1 MVSFQYATA
10 MLRTKITISVA
21 VKNFNFVKESVK
33 WTNSAPPVRQISYS
47 SRSHYCGEV
56 NVTNVGESVRI
67 AGWLQSTRMDKFALL
82 RDRSGMVQVY
92 LPPDDAQSLRLLRLA
107 RESVV
112 ALAGTVR
119 RRPQGQ
125 ENKAMDTGTVEVELE
140 KIEYISPVA
149 TNLPFQQIEHLL
161 PKEELRLHY
170 RYLDLRRRTLQENLR
185 YRSELVMK
193 ARQFLVEEQFLDIE
207 TPTLFRRTP
216 GGAKEFVVPTRIKD
230 RFYSLVQSPQQFKQ
244 LLMVAGLDRYFQI
257 ARCYR
262 DEGGKPD
269 RQPEFTQ
276 LDIEMSFADREDV
289 LRMTDGLLDR
299 IWPERLDVPLRRMT
313 YAEAMNKYGVD
324 KPDLR
329 FGNEIMELTDAFEN
343 CGFPLLDH
351 HLGRDGNIAAIVMF
365 HTGVDVKKKAV
376 VKRLERESR
385 IQLQDHVK
393 EFASYPLNIIS
404 PVVVEEGSINN
415 SLLKKCDPNL
425 HQELAERIELKS
437 GIGFLVVG
445 HRDFVLPVLG
455 KQRNLLAREL
465 LTDLDQRPDQMFWVI
480 DFPLVVMEEG
490 KLESAHHPF
499 TAPHPEDRHLLK
511 TNPLQCRSLHYDLVL
526 NGQEIGGGSVRI
538 HSGAEQR
545 YVLQEVLKED
555 AVELNHLLQ
564 ALDSGCPPHAGI
576 ALGLDRLVAILTK
589 SDSIRDVIAFPKS
602 GEGRDLMAGAP
613 AEITAEQKQMYHLVP
628 CPKPTP

>member
-1 MVSFQYATA
+1 MASFQWVTA
-10 MLRTKITISVA
+10 LFRTKVSVN
-21 VKNFNFVKESVK
+21 VKNFVIVKESVK
-33 WTNSAPPVRQISYS
+33 WTNCVPPFRQISYS
-47 SRSHYCGEV
+47 FRSHYCGEV
-56 NVTNVGESVRI
+56 NESNVGESVRI

-82 RDRSGMVQVY
+82 RDRSGLVQVY
-92 LPPDDAQSLRLLRLA
+92 LPPDDDQSHRLLRLS

-112 ALAGTVR
+112 AVAGTVR
-119 RRPQGQ
+119 RRPPGQ
-125 ENKAMDTGTVEVELE
+125 ENKAMDSGMVEVELQ

-149 TNLPFQQIEHLL
+149 TDLPFQQIEHLL
-161 PKEELRLHY
+161 PKEDLRLQY
-170 RYLDLRRRTLQENLR
+170 RYLDLRRRKLQENLR

-289 LRMTDGLLDR
+289 LRLTDGLLDR
-299 IWPERLDVPLRRMT
+299 IWPERLDTPLRRMT
-313 YAEAMNKYGVD
+313 YAEAMSKYGVD

-329 FGNEIMELTDAFEN
+329 FGNEIIELTDAFEN
-343 CGFPLLDH
+343 CGFPLLDE
-351 HLGRDGNIAAIVMF
+351 HLGRDENIAAIVMF
-365 HTGVDVKKKAV
+365 PTGADTKKKSV

-385 IQLQDHVK
+385 LQLQDHLK
-393 EFASYPLNIIS
+393 EFASHPLSIIS
-404 PVVVEEGSINN
+404 PVVVDDGLISN
-415 SLLKKCDPNL
+415 SLLKKCDQKL
-425 HQELAERIELKS
+425 HQELAERIKHES

-455 KQRNLLAREL
+455 KQRNLLASEL
-465 LTDLDQRPDQMFWVI
+465 LIDLDQRPYEMFWVI

-499 TAPHPEDRHLLK
+499 TAPHPEDRHLFK
-511 TNPLQCRSLHYDLVL
+511 SDPIKCRSLHYDLVL

-545 YVLQEVLKED
+545 YFLQEVLKED
-555 AVELNHLLQ
+555 ARELNHLLD

-613 AEITAEQKQMYHLVP
+613 AELPAEQKEMYHLVP
-628 CPKPTP
+628 KPSP